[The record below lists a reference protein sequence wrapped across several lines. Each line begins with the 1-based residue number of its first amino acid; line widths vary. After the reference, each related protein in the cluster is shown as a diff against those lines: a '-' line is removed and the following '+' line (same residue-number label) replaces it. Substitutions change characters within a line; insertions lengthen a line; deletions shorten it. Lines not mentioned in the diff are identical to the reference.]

1 MGEAARVV
9 WASRSDCGNLGVLV
23 LQGCRWHIRGFRAL
37 GMNRG
42 GTSAECV
49 AWFTEYGFEALLRV
63 SICSLPVNGV
73 FADAVSR
80 RAISSAVP
88 HLIKTWHGFS
98 ERRLNVAFV
107 DYTRHAATQSMQATS

>member
-73 FADAVSR
+73 FADAVCSESDLFCCPASYQDMAWLQR
-80 RAISSAVP
+80 
-88 HLIKTWHGFS
+88 TQT
-98 ERRLNVAFV
+98 ERRIRRLYEACS
-107 DYTRHAATQSMQATS
+107 HAKHAGN